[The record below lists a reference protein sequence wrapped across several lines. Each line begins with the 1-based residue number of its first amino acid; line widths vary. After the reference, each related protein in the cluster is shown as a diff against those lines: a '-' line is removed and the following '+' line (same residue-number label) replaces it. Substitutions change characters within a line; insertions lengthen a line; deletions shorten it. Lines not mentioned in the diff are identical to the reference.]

1 MAKTLLMEECTRL
14 SEVKTGVR
22 VEHMA
27 QTLEFGSE
35 KRHLEQWLWLE
46 RSHALLET
54 SGQLSKWKLG
64 QEKDTEKLAS

>member
-27 QTLEFGSE
+27 QALEFGSE

-54 SGQLSKWKLG
+54 SG
-64 QEKDTEKLAS
+64 